1 MPIVAI
7 NKILEPK
14 SPSTVRV
21 RIDMM
26 AVADHQESLD
36 YLLEHV
42 EKNGLDGLKNAILVQ
57 REHVRVTVLKQL
69 SLNELVTNQI
79 SQVAGALG
87 YPGWN
92 SSRNYA
98 SYA

>member
-7 NKILEPK
+7 NKILGPK

-36 YLLEHV
+36 YLLEH
-42 EKNGLDGLKNAILVQ
+42 NGLDGLKNAILVQ
-57 REHVRVTVLKQL
+57 RERVRVTVLKQL
-69 SLNELVTNQI
+69 SL
-79 SQVAGALG
+79 
-87 YPGWN
+87 
-92 SSRNYA
+92 
-98 SYA
+98 